1 MKASEWL
8 GFTLEARQQDGPADR
23 GPVAAG
29 NVLRRPGRIM
39 RAPQV
44 VHRGA
49 ASGGTFGGIQ
59 IHAAAG
65 IHEYALRLVGRE
77 RPAPARVL
85 DVGTGSGALAARLD
99 AAGYDVVAADL
110 ETSDYAARPPVVAW
124 DLDSAEVPAELLGAF
139 DVACAIEVLEHVE
152 NPLQALRNLFH
163 VLRPDGL
170 LVASTPNVG
179 HPRSRI
185 KFLLRG
191 APAFFGPEEYLAT
204 GHRTMLPD
212 WLLRRHL
219 EAAGFEDVR
228 LSYAGA
234 YGLSGASRLG
244 YRALVPAFRLLR
256 MMPSP
261 RDRDGAAAF
270 ALARRP

>member
-1 MKASEWL
+1 L
-8 GFTLEARQQDGPADR
+8 GP
-23 GPVAAG
+23 P
-29 NVLRRPGRIM
+29 PI
-39 RAPQV
+39 
-44 VHRGA
+44 VHRGS

-65 IHEYALRLVGRE
+65 IHEYALRVVGRE
-77 RPAPARVL
+77 RPTPARVL

-99 AAGYDVVAADL
+99 AAGYDVIAADL
-110 ETSDYAARPPVVAW
+110 ETSDYAARPPVIAW
-124 DLDSAEVPAELLGAF
+124 DLDSIDVPSDLVGAF

-152 NPLQALRNLFH
+152 NPLQALRNLFL
-163 VLRPDGL
+163 VLRPGGL
-170 LVASTPNVG
+170 LVASTPNIG

-191 APAFFGPEEYLAT
+191 APAYFGPDEYLAT
-204 GHRTMLPD
+204 GHRTLLPD

-219 EAAGFEDVR
+219 EAAGFDDIR
-228 LSYAGA
+228 LSYAGS
-234 YGLSGASRLG
+234 YGLSGPSRLG
-244 YRALVPAFRLLR
+244 YRALVPVFRLLG